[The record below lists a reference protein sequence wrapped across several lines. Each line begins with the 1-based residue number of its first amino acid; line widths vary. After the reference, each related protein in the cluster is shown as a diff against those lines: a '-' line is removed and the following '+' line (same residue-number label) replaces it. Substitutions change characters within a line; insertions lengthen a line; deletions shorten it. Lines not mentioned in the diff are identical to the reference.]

1 MFKPA
6 RNAVSCAVL
15 CLLVAAATS
24 AQEDTRAGTWTRQ
37 TAGTMTWLRS
47 VFFVSPERGWATGG
61 KGTVL
66 STEDG
71 GKTWKVTFTSFDD
84 VVRDV
89 FFVDEQNGWLVC
101 EANQYRLKTN
111 DDPRAYLMKTTD
123 GGKNWKRVELKGTD
137 LVDPANQV
145 EAKGSSQRDAKGSNQ
160 LDAKGSSPV
169 EQKAFVDAILVRAV
183 FSHGGRG
190 WAFGEQGA
198 IFSTRDAG
206 ETWTRLRSPTRRLL
220 LGGTFVDDDRGW
232 VVGAGA
238 TIIQTSDGGD
248 TWYQS
253 TLPGVDKSVRFNATS
268 FFDNRLGWAV
278 GTGGSV
284 YRTTNGGRTWQKLES
299 GVDNDL
305 MDVKFVDAQEGW
317 AVGAE
322 GTIIHT
328 IDGGGHWTTERSNTQ
343 HQLERVFFTD
353 KGHGWAV
360 GFGGTVV
367 AYSKS

>member
-1 MFKPA
+1 MFKSA
-6 RNAVSCAVL
+6 LNAVRCAVL
-15 CLLVAAATS
+15 CLLVATATI
-24 AQEDTRAGTWTRQ
+24 AQEGSWTRQ

-47 VFFVSPERGWATGG
+47 VFFINPERGWAAGG

-71 GKTWKVTFTSFDD
+71 GKTWKVTYTSFDD

-89 FFVDEQNGWLVC
+89 FFIDEQNGWLVV

-111 DDPRAYLMKTTD
+111 EDPRAYLMKTTD

-137 LVDPANQV
+137 LVDPG
-145 EAKGSSQRDAKGSNQ
+145 ETKGSNQ
-160 LDAKGSSPV
+160 LEPKGSNQAEPKV
-169 EQKAFVDAILVRAV
+169 FIDAILVRAV

-198 IFSTRDAG
+198 LFTTRDAG

-220 LGGTFVDDDRGW
+220 LGGVFVDDDRGW

-268 FFDNRLGWAV
+268 FSDNRVGWAV
-278 GTGGSV
+278 GSAGSV
-284 YRTTNGGRTWQKLES
+284 YRTTNGGRTWQKQES
-299 GVDNDL
+299 GVEVDL
-305 MDVKFVDAQEGW
+305 SDVKFVDAQEGW